1 MIDNEEKEFTQFIEE
16 NLLKARNIVAQCDKY
31 AKTALCVTNS
41 FVPTLLTLIKRSE
54 GSKVIKCPI
63 SAFVKEDNNYDLR
76 KEMDNELINQIASM
90 GYKYCIE
97 ESKANEL
104 VFRMGDNKSLCGDK
118 CLKIC

>member
-1 MIDNEEKEFTQFIEE
+1 MNNSEEKEFQQFIGE
-16 NLLKARNIVAQCDKY
+16 NIMKAKKIVVQCDEY

-41 FVPTLLTLIKRSE
+41 FVPILLTLIKRSE

-63 SAFVKEDNNYDLR
+63 SAFIKEDNNYDLR

-97 ESKANEL
+97 ESKADEL
-104 VFRMGDNKSLCGDK
+104 VFRMGDN
-118 CLKIC
+118 I